1 MILLLPILATVYLCL
16 LEVTFEKVSFSR
28 DHHNAIL
35 NVLRSFDGDLLEKTG
50 CYFGGGTAISLAL
63 DEYRESAD
71 IDFLCASQEG
81 YRALRSA
88 IAGQPNLNNILRP
101 KTQLEC
107 VREVRANQ
115 YGLRTVVHSQGAKIK
130 FEIVREVRIDLQG
143 ELDARYG
150 LPVLSRPCMYAEKLL
165 ANSDRW
171 YAPEVASR
179 DILDLSVMISR
190 WGPIPKDAWEIAEAA
205 YGNKV
210 HEDFRKAVDKIRN
223 PEHIQSCAKKMQIE
237 NDVVEEILCVHGGA
251 YESEPS
257 PLD

>member
-1 MILLLPILATVYLCL
+1 M
-16 LEVTFEKVSFSR
+16 TFEEVSFRR

-35 NVLRSFDGDLLEKTG
+35 NVLRSLDGDFLAKTG
-50 CYFGGGTAISLAL
+50 CYFGGGTAIVLAL
-63 DEYRESAD
+63 DEYRESVD
-71 IDFLCASQEG
+71 IDFLCATQDG
-81 YRALRSA
+81 YRTLRNA

-115 YGLRTVVHSQGAKIK
+115 YGLRTVVQSQGANIK

-150 LPVLSRPCMYAEKLL
+150 LPILSRPCMYAEKLL

-190 WGPIPKDAWEIAEAA
+190 WGPIPKEAWGIAEAA

-210 HEDFRKAVDKIRN
+210 REDFGKAIDKIRH
-223 PEHIQSCAKKMQIE
+223 PEHIESCAKKMQIE
-237 NDVVEEILCVHGGA
+237 SAVVEEVLRIHGGA
-251 YESEPS
+251 YEREPS
-257 PLD
+257 PYD